1 MTPEVGIVC
10 RFQRQRRKAQRLEF
24 AFHPV
29 VGCLD
34 AEESLCAAAAVY
46 QGGAHPWYLAVG
58 SGHSTLIK
66 VSSIRS
72 GGIGN
77 RSITRASVLSTPWVL
92 LPIEEYLQT
101 SFPREHRYSSN
112 PQHHPS
118 SPLARHPS
126 SGSSSLR
133 SVEER
138 ERESVCRV

>member
-77 RSITRASVLSTPWVL
+77 RSITRASGIVHLLGSAPHRGIPPNILSSRASIFLQSTTSSL
-92 LPIEEYLQT
+92 LP
-101 SFPREHRYSSN
+101 
-112 PQHHPS
+112 
-118 SPLARHPS
+118 
-126 SGSSSLR
+126 SGSSSLL
-133 SVEER
+133 
-138 ERESVCRV
+138 